1 MSLLQG
7 FTLAMIGLILAICPM
22 VRRFIRARDPAEGPP
37 NRHQPYDTI
46 DRPDFACVT
55 LAETQSALIL
65 WK

>member
-7 FTLAMIGLILAICPM
+7 FTLAMMGLILAICPVVHRAM
-22 VRRFIRARDPAEGPP
+22 WARDTAEGPP